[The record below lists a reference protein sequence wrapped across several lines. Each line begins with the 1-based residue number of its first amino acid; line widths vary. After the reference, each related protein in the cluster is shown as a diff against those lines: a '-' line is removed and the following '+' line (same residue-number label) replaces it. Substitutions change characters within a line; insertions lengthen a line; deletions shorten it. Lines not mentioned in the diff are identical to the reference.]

1 MGTKPPPPPPPL
13 RESSPLPESLPVP
26 VPPPPRPR
34 RLRPLSAPLP
44 QRCLAAGLTA
54 RPPPPRAAPLAPGR
68 TRAATAAEDA
78 DSPREMSIP
87 RGHQLAMDAA
97 LLTMDSHTAACLI
110 PAPPRAAMRPGSAPV
125 RAMRARA
132 AGAR

>member
-1 MGTKPPPPPPPL
+1 MSGLEPG
-13 RESSPLPESLPVP
+13 
-26 VPPPPRPR
+26 
-34 RLRPLSAPLP
+34 SACACEASARASAIANSA
-44 QRCLAAGLTA
+44 RCSAA
-54 RPPPPRAAPLAPGR
+54 PRAAPLAPGR
-68 TRAATAAEDA
+68 TRAVTAAEDA